1 MKNIILDEVRCIL
14 LGDPVG
20 KLSRRF
26 LRYILIVVLNC
37 LPSSI
42 LNRIS
47 SRVWQDEA
55 ALLWLESKISSISSS
70 YIPERHGFIYEF
82 MESDG
87 YRKGAHVIEFGAGT
101 ADIAK
106 LVNSCDPNAR
116 ISGVNLSQCPS
127 YASYGEHIIG
137 GILNTIRLIEKSD
150 VSLFISLGSLM
161 YITRS
166 ELKEVFTRLK
176 SAGAS
181 ILLLEPH
188 VATRFGLRP
197 NPFCFNH
204 DYPNLLQSAGFS
216 IVKVEVIYGD
226 ARTKLIR
233 LIATSGDS

>member
-1 MKNIILDEVRCIL
+1 MTKIVFREIKRIL
-14 LGDPVG
+14 LGEPVATSSG
-20 KLSRRF
+20 RF
-26 LRYILIVVLNC
+26 LRYIVILMLNYC
-37 LPSSI
+37 PQSI

-47 SRVWQDEA
+47 NRVWQDEA
-55 ALLWLESKISSISSS
+55 AVLWLASKISSISSS
-70 YIPERHGFIYEF
+70 YIPERHGFIHEF
-82 MESDG
+82 MESAG

-106 LVNSCDPNAR
+106 LVNSCDPSAR
-116 ISGVNLSQCPS
+116 ISGVNLSPCPS

-137 GILNTIRLIEKSD
+137 GPLDTIQLIEKSD

-161 YITRS
+161 YITHN
-166 ELKEVFTRLK
+166 ELKELFTMLNSTR
-176 SAGAS
+176 AS

-197 NPFCFNH
+197 NPFCLNH

-216 IVKVEVIYGD
+216 ILKFEVIYGD

-233 LIATSGDS
+233 LIATSVHA